1 MPILVILVDE
11 VAKGGEVEAVEVA
24 EAIEVG
30 EVGAGGGVGEG
41 AVGDGGGGG
50 AVTLAGRRHVEGRV
64 WCQTAEGIKGLL
76 THPLKEIPRSCIH

>member
-50 AVTLAGRRHVEGRV
+50 AVTLAGR
-64 WCQTAEGIKGLL
+64 TGLVPDSRGYKRP
-76 THPLKEIPRSCIH
+76 TNSPT